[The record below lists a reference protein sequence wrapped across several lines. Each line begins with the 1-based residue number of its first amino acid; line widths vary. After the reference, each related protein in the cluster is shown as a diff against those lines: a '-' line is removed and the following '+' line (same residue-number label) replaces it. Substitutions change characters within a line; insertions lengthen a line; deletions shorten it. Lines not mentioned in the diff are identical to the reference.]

1 MDGAGK
7 VLFSRQVADG
17 QTAIGTGSAEPVSAR
32 TKSRWPTARLSGVG
46 ELDAAGITDPRL
58 RASYARARALNAAHG
73 RTYYLATL
81 LLPPWKRAHVHALY
95 GFARH
100 ADDIVDDLDS
110 ALTGDE
116 RAVRLQAWAGR
127 FLAALRDGV
136 PAHAVDAQIA
146 GGVGGPGGNGDQD
159 ENGDQGGAAGAVSV
173 LPAVVDTIRRFS
185 LDPAHFA
192 AFLSSMAMD
201 LTVTGYATWADLL
214 IYMHGSAAVIGLQM
228 VPLLEPVDDS
238 ALPYARD
245 LGLAFQHAN
254 FIRDVGE
261 DLRRGRVYLPQASLA
276 LFGVTRE
283 HLAAGVVDGPVRR
296 LLAFE
301 ISRARELFRA
311 AQPGIRLLHPTSR
324 DCMRTAFVL
333 YREILDEVERADYQ
347 VLERRVAVGL
357 PRRLAVAGPA
367 LIRAARARRR
377 DGAQISSRPPR

>member
-1 MDGAGK
+1 M
-7 VLFSRQVADG
+7 
-17 QTAIGTGSAEPVSAR
+17 
-32 TKSRWPTARLSGVG
+32 SGVG

-81 LLPPWKRAHVHALY
+81 LLPQWKRAHVHALY

-110 ALTGDE
+110 MLTGDE
-116 RAVRLQAWAGR
+116 RAARLRAWGGR
-127 FLAALRDGV
+127 FLAALSDGV
-136 PAHAVDAQIA
+136 PAHAVDAQLA
-146 GGVGGPGGNGDQD
+146 DSDSDGDQD
-159 ENGDQGGAAGAVSV
+159 RLATGEVSV
-173 LPAVVDTIRRFS
+173 LPAVVDTIRRFA
-185 LDPAHFA
+185 LDPGHFA
-192 AFLSSMAMD
+192 VFLSSMAMD
-201 LTVTGYATWADLL
+201 LTVTEYATWEDLL
-214 IYMHGSAAVIGLQM
+214 VYMHGSAAVIGLQM
-228 VPLLEPVDDS
+228 VPLLEPVDHS

-261 DLRRGRVYLPQASLA
+261 DLRRGRVYLPQTSLT

-283 HLAAGVVDGPVRR
+283 HLATRVVDGPVRR

-301 ISRARELFRA
+301 VSRARELFRA

-324 DCMRTAFVL
+324 DCVRTAFVL
-333 YREILDEVERADYQ
+333 YREILDEVERADYR
-347 VLERRVAVGL
+347 VLEHRVAVGL

-367 LIRAARARRR
+367 LVRAARARRR
-377 DGAQISSRPPR
+377 HHGGAQINSRPPR

>member
-1 MDGAGK
+1 M
-7 VLFSRQVADG
+7 
-17 QTAIGTGSAEPVSAR
+17 T
-32 TKSRWPTARLSGVG
+32 GVG

-81 LLPPWKRAHVHALY
+81 LLPRWKRAHVHALY

-116 RAVRLQAWAGR
+116 RAARLRAWGGR

-136 PAHAVDAQIA
+136 PAHAVDAQVA
-146 GGVGGPGGNGDQD
+146 GRDGGQD
-159 ENGDQGGAAGAVSV
+159 GAAGEVSV
-173 LPAVVDTIRRFS
+173 LPAVVDTIRRFA
-185 LDPAHFA
+185 LDPGHFA

-201 LTVTGYATWADLL
+201 LTVTGYATWEDLL
-214 IYMHGSAAVIGLQM
+214 VYMHGSAAVIGLQM

-261 DLRRGRVYLPQASLA
+261 DLRRGRVYLPQTSLA
-276 LFGVTRE
+276 LFGVTRA
-283 HLAAGVVDGPVRR
+283 HLAAGVVDGPIRR

-333 YREILDEVERADYQ
+333 YREILDEVERADYR

-367 LIRAARARRR
+367 LVRAARAQRRYR
-377 DGAQISSRPPR
+377 GDAQISSRPPR